1 MNSQQEL
8 RFQLHI
14 ASEEFTRYY
23 RGEAKEVIVR
33 TENGLTLSLPASA
46 FQAFVSHQG
55 IDGRFVVKFD
65 QNNKLLSLQRVV

>member
-1 MNSQQEL
+1 MNSPREL

-33 TENGLTLSLPASA
+33 TEIGLTLSLPASA
-46 FQAFVSHQG
+46 FQPFVLHSG
-55 IDGRFVVKFD
+55 ISGRFIVQFD
-65 QNNKLLSLQRVV
+65 ENNKLIRLQRAD